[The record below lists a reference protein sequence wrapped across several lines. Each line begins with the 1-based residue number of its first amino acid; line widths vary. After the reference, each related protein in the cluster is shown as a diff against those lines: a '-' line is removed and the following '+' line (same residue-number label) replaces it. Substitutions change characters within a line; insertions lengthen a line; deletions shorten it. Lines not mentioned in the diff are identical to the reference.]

1 MPTYKI
7 PSLLPDIKAAK
18 ISVPNNAYTNPQ
30 PIIDK
35 SFEAFNTGI
44 QKAIQTGLI
53 TANNNREYRAKEK
66 ASQDLLVKQNSKK
79 AASKYDGIQGL
90 TYTGNTDFD
99 NSVRNFFYEQK
110 DQYAKIKNI
119 MDNDPS
125 RHEEGSRLLAE
136 INNTI
141 YQYQQVKPHMIAAIQ
156 HLKSALNINPKLPGA
171 VSSETPTAIQKL
183 MLSILEGGAD
193 VSLVKK
199 KDGLFLYM
207 PPQTIDD
214 GTTKEQTN
222 GAMIDLNAFQN
233 LVTSGG
239 EFIQT
244 IPDWLPELKD
254 AADDVLKNP
263 NDTDK
268 TNYYEFT
275 QKEVGD
281 KMASVGQWR
290 AEIYAGDPDD
300 GPLVVQP
307 TISIPGGLE
316 LENPFYDPKYDK
328 DGKLI
333 PQLVD
338 GKMLAQM
345 DLIRTGAFDS
355 LLDPEDP
362 NDNDMSIIWTDVM
375 PDELTDQFDGPWDPA
390 NKEMLTV
397 ALKWLSKEAV
407 DEFGFKEG
415 VVGTKELTVD
425 TGDGDAEVVG
435 NATDTYNNVTEAL
448 VDEKSAFDYFKNI
461 RINGKD
467 IVTETVDGGPGI
479 RITGGVD
486 KDGKEDSSVPRILEL
501 DVHNGEYVTATNYDM
516 LNEGARVGDRLH
528 IPRKYDLNNPTDLKT
543 LFGDIVSGEKGKYS
557 GQRGEDIRDE
567 ISRLIDFSIE
577 QAKENKKRK
586 LEKSYIGNEKSKTN
600 INLSSKTKG
609 KKDSHWRLKQ

>member
-44 QKAIQTGLI
+44 QKAIQSGLI

-66 ASQDLLVKQNSKK
+66 ASQDLLVKQNSTKQ
-79 AASKYDGIQGL
+79 ASKYDGIQGL

-99 NSVRNFFYEQK
+99 KSIRNFFYEQK

-125 RHEEGSRLLAE
+125 RHEEGARLLAE

-141 YQYQQVKPHMIAAIQ
+141 YQYQQVKPGMIAAIQ
-156 HLKSALNINPKLPGA
+156 HLKSALNITPRLPGA
-171 VSSETPTAIQKL
+171 VSSETPTAVQKL
-183 MLSILEGGAD
+183 MLSILEGGAE

-207 PPQTIDD
+207 APQIIDD

-233 LVTSGG
+233 LVASGG

-263 NDTDK
+263 NSTDK

-275 QKEVGD
+275 REGVGD
-281 KMASVGQWR
+281 NDVAKIGRWR
-290 AEIYAGDPDD
+290 KEIFAGDPDD

-316 LENPFYDPKYDK
+316 LENPFYDPKYDI

-355 LLDPEDP
+355 LLNPEDP

-415 VVGTKELTVD
+415 VVGTKELTVE
-425 TGDGDAEVVG
+425 TGDGGVQGD
-435 NATDTYNNVTEAL
+435 ATDIYNTVNEAINL
-448 VDEKSAFDYFKNI
+448 GEKEAFDYFKHI
-461 RINGKD
+461 EINGKG
-467 IVTETVDGGPGI
+467 IVTETIDGGPGI

-486 KDGKEDSSVPRILEL
+486 DDGKEDSSVPRILEL
-501 DVHNGEYVTATNYDM
+501 DVHNGKYVTATNYEMIKD
-516 LNEGARVGDRLH
+516 GANIGDRLH
-528 IPRKYDLNNPTDLKT
+528 TTRKYDLNNPTQLKALYT
-543 LFGDIVSGEKGKYS
+543 DIVEGSEGDNANMRK
-557 GQRGEDIRDE
+557 IRAE
-567 ISRLIDFSIE
+567 IHKLIDFSIE
-577 QAKENKKRK
+577 QAKENKKKK
-586 LEKSYIGNEKSKTN
+586 LDKYG
-600 INLSSKTKG
+600 G
-609 KKDSHWRLKQ
+609 KDVIIPKNDSDVIVPDSFDKFKE